1 MFSRIYAT
9 KSLSQPAQ
17 NLNIFSQVLA
27 KGKLNINIATLI
39 PNDLILE
46 LIFSIER
53 SNLARTIKKYR
64 KFCEICTKYIFCRE
78 MVDNN
83 CAMCYD

>member
-1 MFSRIYAT
+1 ME
-9 KSLSQPAQ
+9 
-17 NLNIFSQVLA
+17 
-27 KGKLNINIATLI
+27 
-39 PNDLILE
+39 D
-46 LIFSIER
+46 IER

-64 KFCEICTKYIFCRE
+64 KFCEVCTKYIFCRE